1 MIAVVILIVSVVA
14 FAQFWFYYWRATIS
28 GIAAQAISDRIRVAA
43 GITHESITA
52 QDFRS
57 ILILKDLSPTL
68 RGPSGSMLTIRM
80 YYNAIEKMGK
90 MVPAMA
96 GWANTE
102 MATCSRYLAVQMDR
116 HLQRNILCAAQ
127 VRGM

>member
-1 MIAVVILIVSVVA
+1 MIAIVILIVSVA
-14 FAQFWFYYWRATIS
+14 SFAQFWIYYWRATMS
-28 GIAAQAISDRIRVAA
+28 GVAAQAVSERIRVAA
-43 GITHESITA
+43 GITHETISA

-68 RGPSGSMLTIRM
+68 SGPSGSLFAIRT
-80 YYNAIEKMGK
+80 YYKVIEKVGRL
-90 MVPAMA
+90 VPTMA
-96 GWANTE
+96 SWANTE
-102 MATCSRYLAVQMDR
+102 MATCSRYVAVRMDQ

>member
-14 FAQFWFYYWRATIS
+14 FAQFWVYYWRATMS
-28 GIAAQAISDRIRVAA
+28 GVAAQAISDRIRVAA
-43 GITHESITA
+43 GIRHELISA

-57 ILILKDLSPTL
+57 LLILKDLSPTL
-68 RGPSGSMLTIRM
+68 SGPSGSLLAIRT
-80 YYNAIEKMGK
+80 YYKVIEKIGR

-96 GWANTE
+96 SWANTE
-102 MATCSRYLAVQMDR
+102 MATCSRYLAVRMDQ
-116 HLQRNILCAAQ
+116 HLQRNILCADQ

>member
-14 FAQFWFYYWRATIS
+14 FAQFWVYYWRATMS
-28 GIAAQAISDRIRVAA
+28 GVAAQAISDRIRVAA
-43 GITHESITA
+43 GIRHELIRA

-57 ILILKDLSPTL
+57 LLILKDLSPTL
-68 RGPSGSMLTIRM
+68 SGPSGSLLAIRT
-80 YYNAIEKMGK
+80 YYKVIEKIGR

-96 GWANTE
+96 SWANTE
-102 MATCSRYLAVQMDR
+102 MATCSRYLAVRMDQ
-116 HLQRNILCAAQ
+116 HLQRNILCADQ